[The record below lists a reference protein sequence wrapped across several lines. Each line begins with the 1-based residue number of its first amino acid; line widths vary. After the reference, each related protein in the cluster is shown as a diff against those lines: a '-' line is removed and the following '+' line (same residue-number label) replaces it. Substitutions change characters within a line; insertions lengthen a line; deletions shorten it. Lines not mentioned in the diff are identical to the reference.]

1 MLARW
6 CGRKANLYNNIS
18 GFKNIRIHVERG
30 LRIQLKAIFA

>member
-18 GFKNIRIHVERG
+18 GFKNIHVERG